1 MAFKLKQGD
10 AFVLPVKI
18 RVNGADVPVEDVER
32 AEFTV
37 GEVRKTYPEEASF
50 DEENGRF
57 LVPLTQED
65 TFSLPEDEGLRFD
78 VRVKFRGGAVIGT
91 QKVTVA
97 LVDDAESA
105 GERH

>member
-18 RVNGADVPVEDVER
+18 RVNDVDVPVEDVER
-32 AEFTV
+32 VEFTV
-37 GEVRKTYPEEASF
+37 GKVRKTYPEEVSF
-50 DEENGRF
+50 DEESGRF
-57 LVPLTQED
+57 LVPLAQED
-65 TFSLPEDEGLRFD
+65 TFLLPEDEGMRFD

-97 LVDDAESA
+97 LVDDAESR
-105 GERH
+105 EVI